1 VLYVEFN
8 NYGMR
13 DLSSPLR
20 TPLFGRLPRLLE
32 LALNNLDPRRFV
44 APVIA
49 ETAESG
55 RVNETFAFS
64 DSMVS

>member
-1 VLYVEFN
+1 MLYVEF

-13 DLSSPLR
+13 DLSSPR
-20 TPLFGRLPRLLE
+20 KTPLFGRLPRLVE
-32 LALNNLDPRRFV
+32 LALNNLDPRIFV

-55 RVNETFAFS
+55 RVNETLAFN
-64 DSMVS
+64 DSIVS